1 MIPFGMHVFNF
12 TTFNRN
18 TITMLKKICFLGL
31 FIVITSCSSYNS
43 IDTFYN
49 AHKNDNQVTAVRV
62 PQFMLS
68 MISEISPEMKA
79 MVGNTKDLRYMQ
91 FPSTTDS
98 KTQFLNQQMNG
109 ITGNSFIE
117 VFRKNDEL
125 KRNVV
130 SVREK
135 KNLVKEILIY
145 NNDNQT
151 GSFLYFNGDFDPVKV
166 REMAKNEQFTKF
178 GDNIISQ
185 FGASTPGINSQN

>member
-1 MIPFGMHVFNF
+1 MSIIRYIIALSLLLVFS
-12 TTFNRN
+12 
-18 TITMLKKICFLGL
+18 
-31 FIVITSCSSYNS
+31 SCSSYNS

-62 PQFMLS
+62 PQFMLN
-68 MISEISPEMKA
+68 MISEISPEMQA
-79 MVGNTKDLRYMQ
+79 LVGTTKDLRYMQ
-91 FPSTTDS
+91 FPSATAS
-98 KTQFLNQQMNG
+98 RTQFLNQQMNG
-109 ITGNSFIE
+109 ITGNLFIE

-135 KNLVKEILIY
+135 KNSVKEILIY

-178 GDNIISQ
+178 GSNIISQ
-185 FGASTPGINSQN
+185 FGASTPEINN

>member
-1 MIPFGMHVFNF
+1 MSLISLLLNTQNTMTMIRNF
-12 TTFNRN
+12 IALT
-18 TITMLKKICFLGL
+18 LLL
-31 FIVITSCSSYNS
+31 VLSSCGGYNS

-49 AHKNDNQVTAVRV
+49 AHKNDNHVTAVRV

-68 MISEISPEMKA
+68 MISEISPEMQSL
-79 MVGNTKDLRYMQ
+79 VGTTKDLRYMQ
-91 FPSTTDS
+91 FPSATAS
-98 KTQFLNQQMNG
+98 RTQFLNQQMNG

-130 SVREK
+130 SIREK
-135 KNLVKEILIY
+135 KNSVKEILIY

-151 GSFLYFNGDFDPVKV
+151 GSFLYFNGDFDPMKV

-178 GDNIISQ
+178 GNNIISQ
-185 FGASTPGINSQN
+185 FGASTPEIKIP

>member
-1 MIPFGMHVFNF
+1 MTRNF
-12 TTFNRN
+12 IALTLLLV
-18 TITMLKKICFLGL
+18 MS
-31 FIVITSCSSYNS
+31 SCGSYNS

-68 MISEISPEMKA
+68 MISEISPEMQA
-79 MVGNTKDLRYMQ
+79 LVGTTKDLRYMQ
-91 FPSTTDS
+91 FPSVTAS
-98 KTQFLNQQMNG
+98 RTQFLNQQMNG

-130 SVREK
+130 SIREK
-135 KNLVKEILIY
+135 RNSVKEILIY

-166 REMAKNEQFTKF
+166 RNMAKNEQFTKF
-178 GDNIISQ
+178 GKNIISQ
-185 FGASTPGINSQN
+185 FGASTPGIKN